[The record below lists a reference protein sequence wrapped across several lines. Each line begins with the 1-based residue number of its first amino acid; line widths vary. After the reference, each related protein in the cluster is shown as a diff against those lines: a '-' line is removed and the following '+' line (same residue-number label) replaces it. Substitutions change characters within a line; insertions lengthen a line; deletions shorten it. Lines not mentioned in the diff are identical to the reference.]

1 MASRLCT
8 WLLRKLGSR
17 EKKQDEE
24 MMLED
29 LQPRPAPDSQKHT
42 PPPPYTTVNLP
53 RDAQANPPTSTPK
66 PETLEALRNRNPV
79 ARLPREGSAV
89 LRPPKHKKTPYGAA
103 RAAAAIAVIGM
114 VRALD
119 EHDRKMIAA
128 RAIRAV
134 AVAVS
139 TSRSYAAFVAATTAA
154 ESAALI
160 CLEADRD
167 NEAHS
172 RVRQR
177 IRHSGNRAAETAL
190 AADAGITPIG
200 AWPHN
205 IHDTSSV
212 TSACMYISIVPQNCL
227 FGDMKLKSQ

>member
-8 WLLRKLGSR
+8 WLLRKVGSR

-42 PPPPYTTVNLP
+42 PPPPYTTLDLP
-53 RDAQANPPTSTPK
+53 RDAQASPPTSTRK
-66 PETLEALRNRNPV
+66 PETLEALRDRNPV
-79 ARLPREGSAV
+79 ARPPREGLPV
-89 LRPPKHKKTPYGAA
+89 LRPPPHKKTPHGAA
-103 RAAAAIAVIGM
+103 TAAAGIAVIG
-114 VRALD
+114 VIRALD
-119 EHDRKMIAA
+119 EHDHKMIAA
-128 RAIRAV
+128 RAIRAI

-160 CLEADRD
+160 NLEGCRD
-167 NEAHS
+167 KETVS
-172 RVRQR
+172 RVEERVR
-177 IRHSGNRAAETAL
+177 DAIYAAADTAL

-205 IHDTSSV
+205 IHGTSSV
-212 TSACMYISIVPQNCL
+212 TSACMYLLSHRIAP
-227 FGDMKLKSQ
+227 F